1 MNDFENLKPSFLQE
15 ANRTG
20 YVCPACDNGTGS
32 DGTGIVED
40 PKNPGKYKCFK
51 CGFYG
56 DVVDLIGLHHGIT
69 DPAAKFEKA
78 REFYGIT
85 ARSGK
90 RTETTQ
96 KRTPT
101 PPAPTEDHS
110 AFLLQAVQQNN
121 FQYLKNRGISEE
133 TQKAFNVG
141 FCPEW
146 RSPKAPATVPTSPRC
161 IIPRSRSSYLARDIR
176 TNLTPEQKRFEKQN
190 VGSITLFN
198 FPCLEFSDTV
208 FVVEGEIDAMS
219 IYEAGGYAVGLCS
232 TANAG
237 RFIEELKKKHKGQ
250 SFVLMLDND
259 ERGRHTQADLAE
271 ELKKLEIPFVLAN
284 YPENIKDPN
293 DYLMKDREGMLD
305 MISSLQA
312 KAETAIKEEKG
323 NQYSALELLDYFKNI
338 ESQPKRFE
346 AKTGFD
352 VLDNE
357 LSGGLH
363 EGLYIIGAISSLG
376 KTTFCLQLA
385 DQIAEQGQDV
395 IFFSLEMSKYEIMAK
410 SISRNSYDLYR
421 DAVLKTDAKTF
432 LARNTEQILNNRK
445 YQHYTDEEK
454 ACIAESIKNYEF
466 QAKKM
471 RIYEGRYKGER
482 LTVHHIRTITENFI
496 KETGR
501 TPVIF
506 IDYLQIIAPADPRQ
520 SDKQNTDAAVFEL
533 KEISRDFN
541 IPVFAISS
549 FNRENYLEPVSMT
562 SFKESGA
569 VEYSSD
575 ILFGLQYA
583 GMEYQ
588 EGDTDKKRKERL
600 KDMMNEI
607 YRKKKSREPIEVEL
621 KCLKNRN
628 GHQFTLS
635 FHMIPACNYFEP
647 FYSQAGTQDLLK
659 KTAVKGKVL

>member
-1 MNDFENLKPSFLQE
+1 MNDFENLKPSFLQ
-15 ANRTG
+15 AAKKKG
-20 YVCPACDNGTGS
+20 YVCPQCNNGTGS
-32 DGTGIVED
+32 DGTGITED
-40 PKNPGKYKCFK
+40 PNHTGRYKCFK

-56 DVVDLIGLHHGIT
+56 DVVDLIGIHYGIT
-69 DPAAKFEKA
+69 DDAAKFEKA
-78 REFYGIT
+78 REYYGIT
-85 ARSGK
+85 SRPRN
-90 RTETTQ
+90 RTEHTHNRTQ
-96 KRTPT
+96 T
-101 PPAPTEDHS
+101 PPAQAEDYS
-110 AFLLQAVQQNN
+110 DFLLQAMQQND
-121 FQYLKNRGISEE
+121 FQYLKGRGISEE
-133 TQKAFNVG
+133 TQKAFHIG

-161 IIPRSRSSYLARDIR
+161 IIPRSNSNYLARDTR
-176 TNLTPEQKRFEKQN
+176 NDLTPDQKKFAKQN
-190 VGSITLFN
+190 TGNVTLFN
-198 FPCLEFSDTV
+198 LHALESSNTV
-208 FVVEGEIDAMS
+208 FLVEGEIDAMS
-219 IYEAGGYAVGLCS
+219 IYETGGHAIGLCS
-232 TANAG
+232 AANAG
-237 RFIEELKKKHKGQ
+237 MFIEHLKNNHKGQ
-250 SFVLMLDND
+250 AFILMLDND
-259 ERGRHTQADLAE
+259 EAGQRTQAAIAE
-271 ELKKLEIPFVLAN
+271 DLKKLEIPFVLAD
-284 YPENIKDPN
+284 YPAHDPN
-293 DYLMKDREGMLD
+293 DYLLQDRTGMADLV
-305 MISSLQA
+305 SSLQA
-312 KAETAIKEEKG
+312 KAEEAVKEGQG
-323 NQYSALELLDYFKNI
+323 NQYNALELLDYFKNI
-338 ESQPKRFE
+338 EQQPTRFE
-346 AKTGFD
+346 AKTGFSD
-352 VLDNE
+352 LDNE

-385 DQIAEQGQDV
+385 DQISERGQDV

-421 DAVLKTDAKTF
+421 DSVLKSDPRRF

-445 YQHYTDEEK
+445 YQYYTEEEK
-454 ACIAESIKNYEF
+454 RCISESIKKYEL
-466 QAKKM
+466 QAENM

-506 IDYLQIIAPADPRQ
+506 IDYLQIIAPTDPRQ

-541 IPVFAISS
+541 IPVFVISS

-588 EGDTDKKRKERL
+588 EGDSDKKRKERL
-600 KDMMNEI
+600 KDMMNDI

-635 FHMIPACNYFEP
+635 FRMIPACNYFEQ
-647 FYSQAGTQDLLK
+647 FCSQAGFQDFLNQNAGK
-659 KTAVKGKVL
+659 KKAL

>member
-1 MNDFENLKPSFLQE
+1 MNDFENLKPSFLQ
-15 ANRTG
+15 AAKKKG
-20 YVCPACDNGTGS
+20 YVCPTCGNGTGS
-32 DGTGIVED
+32 DGTGIAED

-56 DVVDLIGLHHGIT
+56 DVVDLIGLHYGIT
-69 DPAAKFEKA
+69 DDAAKFEKA
-78 REFYGIT
+78 REYYGIT
-85 ARSGK
+85 SRTGK
-90 RTETTQ
+90 RTESPQ
-96 KRTPT
+96 KRTQT
-101 PPAPTEDHS
+101 PPAPAEDYRD
-110 AFLLQAVQQNN
+110 FILQAMRQND
-121 FQYLKNRGISEE
+121 FQYLKGRGISEE
-133 TQKAFNVG
+133 TQKAFHIG
-141 FCPEW
+141 FCPNW

-161 IIPRSRSSYLARDIR
+161 IIPRSSSNYLARDTR
-176 TNLTPEQKRFEKQN
+176 TDLTPEQKKFAKQN
-190 VGSITLFN
+190 TGNITLFN
-198 FPCLEFSDTV
+198 LPCLEFSNTI

-219 IYEAGGYAVGLCS
+219 IYEAGGYAIGLCS
-232 TANAG
+232 AANAG
-237 RFIEELKKKHKGQ
+237 MFIEHLKQNHKGQ
-250 SFVLMLDND
+250 SFILMLDND
-259 ERGRHTQADLAE
+259 EAGQRTQATIAE
-271 ELKKLEIPFVLAN
+271 DLKKLEIPFVLAD
-284 YPENIKDPN
+284 YPAHDPN
-293 DYLMKDREGMLD
+293 DFLLQDRAGMVDL
-305 MISSLQA
+305 ISSLQA
-312 KAETAIKEEKG
+312 KAEAAMKEGQG
-323 NQYSALELLDYFKNI
+323 NQYSALDLLDYFKNI
-338 ESQPKRFE
+338 EQQPTRFE
-346 AKTGFD
+346 AQTGFAD
-352 VLDNE
+352 LDNE

-385 DQIAEQGQDV
+385 DQIAERGQDV

-410 SISRNSYDLYR
+410 SISRNTYDIYR
-421 DAVLKTDAKTF
+421 DSVLTTDPKRF

-445 YQHYTDEEK
+445 YQYYTDEEK
-454 ACIAESIKNYEF
+454 RCISEAIKKYELQAENL
-466 QAKKM
+466 

-588 EGDTDKKRKERL
+588 EGDSDKKRKERL

-635 FHMIPACNYFEP
+635 FRMIPACNYFEP
-647 FYSQAGTQDLLK
+647 MFSKEGFQDFLK
-659 KTAVKGKVL
+659 QQNTKKKAL